1 MNEYSS
7 IFYSFFV
14 FCFWYYCLAGV
25 LTIHKGNTIRDDL
38 RSITLIATLLTI
50 LVLKGC
56 GIVAIAY
63 ILGVAK
69 AASLRLLHLR
79 TAIGLGR
86 PITGRGG
93 HSKLLNF
100 NKIRLVCDTVSL
112 DFFRSIFF
120 WGLQR
125 ITHIQRIAVI
135 WVDMSWYDLISK
147 KKLNGKNP
155 ERPYHKQVVSYPI
168 LIVPNE

>member
-7 IFYSFFV
+7 IFYSFLFLV
-14 FCFWYYCLAGV
+14 FGIIVLASV
-25 LTIHKGNTIRDDL
+25 RTIHKGNTVRDDL

-63 ILGVAK
+63 ILDVAK
-69 AASLRLLHLR
+69 AASLSLR

-86 PITGRGG
+86 PITGRSR

-100 NKIRLVCDTVSL
+100 NKIRLVWDTVSL
-112 DFFRSIFF
+112 GVWPFNFF
-120 WGLQR
+120 WGIR
-125 ITHIQRIAVI
+125 
-135 WVDMSWYDLISK
+135 
-147 KKLNGKNP
+147 
-155 ERPYHKQVVSYPI
+155 SYQTI
-168 LIVPNE
+168 

>member
-100 NKIRLVCDTVSL
+100 NEMTTCLGYGLSGFFPFNFFLEITTYYPYTAIRCY
-112 DFFRSIFF
+112 
-120 WGLQR
+120 
-125 ITHIQRIAVI
+125 
-135 WVDMSWYDLISK
+135 MS
-147 KKLNGKNP
+147 
-155 ERPYHKQVVSYPI
+155 
-168 LIVPNE
+168 